1 MALVPKV
8 LSHVNNTTSKHAPRY
23 CVRLHAMADTA
34 GGSAEDVARMPL
46 GERLSSKLWKAR
58 LSAYEELTRTFSHTS
73 SDEDPI
79 FGDYARQTDVLQGMS
94 LDANAAAQEKGIEC
108 LCAFVRYGGT
118 RAGRTRMDVLPGVAD
133 KCLGS
138 MRTGTRK
145 AAQELVL
152 LYAEHEDV
160 PGCDGIIGDLCDK
173 LASKQPKVV
182 AANVHALALL
192 VQNLGDEQVNA
203 HLISQSIPH
212 IFAHADKNVRT
223 EGNTLAVE
231 LHRVMGAALAPVLSQ
246 LKDIQ
251 VKELERQFGE
261 AAPAGA
267 PLRHLASNKARAE
280 AKNETQN
287 ASPMDEAVPDNGA
300 VMDEQESAMD
310 APMDDPYE
318 TAEPVNV
325 LSSRK
330 LSPQFFSL
338 VTSTK
343 WQERM
348 EALDSFH
355 AALQDSPRIQPDPS
369 LDSYVQALQLRVQ
382 KDANINVV
390 LQACRCISALAQGL
404 RKDGTPFLY
413 VLPTVLE
420 KLKERKPATVEVL
433 SATLDALFLCGT
445 LSDVLEPVM
454 AAAVHKNPAVK
465 AGTVRFLARCLQST
479 TTAPSSADIKTMAS
493 MLLISLG
500 DGAGDVRDAAA
511 HAMGTLL
518 KLAGERPMAPF
529 MEQLDDIKRTKV
541 QEEAGNVTLATRGAA
556 PPKSAGIRPPSSV
569 PPASAARGASA
580 PLRAP
585 IRPQQDRA
593 PPAPRPPAL
602 PAEAASAHASNKP
615 IAARV
620 ASQKPAV
627 PRAPATAP
635 SGPGTASR
643 RSAPRSGA
651 TQPAA
656 DEAVT
661 YRYTS
666 EEGTARALDLLPETV
681 RTQLASSSWKERLE
695 GAQSLVPWIR
705 TSEPDT
711 ELVAHLLVRH
721 PGWKESNFQVMSM
734 VFQAMQAM
742 QELSSFG
749 RGTAALTIPPLCEKL
764 GDIKLKATAGETL
777 MLYAEATSFGF
788 VLAQAV
794 PLLSALKAPKA
805 QADALLWVNEAVL
818 AFGLQ
823 GVDTKALVSYTVT
836 ALKSANAAVRANATT
851 LFGTL
856 ARFIGRA
863 LLSLV
868 SDVTPQLMATLEA
881 QVASAAPAPAP
892 TRMSRTA
899 AAVVTDE
906 APGDMPSAAAGATDE
921 VDLDDLLPRVAIE
934 TLISSA
940 SLQSMG
946 DSSWK
951 VRKEALETV
960 QSSLQSHPRLQGQGT
975 DVVQALKPRLQDTN
989 LMVRTLALDVVSLLA
1004 RGLQKH
1010 FEPLARTLSAPVVQV
1025 LADSKAQIRAAAA
1038 AALDAMV
1045 EQVHLAP
1052 LIPGMGQVLDGKHA
1066 NPMLRQDLFQW
1077 LFDALAV
1084 QKPLPDLAPLVPSIL
1099 ASLDDR
1105 SGPVRKGAQALLPM
1119 LLNSVGYKAL
1129 VDATGALK
1137 GASRA
1142 SALPLLEAARSEA
1155 ARQGRPNT
1163 ATAPTASGTARPTPR
1178 AIVPPSAMPS
1188 APAQRRAA
1196 PPSTPAVRREAAS
1209 APVARVRPATAA
1221 ESARPK
1227 ASAVNR
1233 TLSTSTR
1240 AVLAPPPTPF
1250 LTSDGKYKAARER
1263 ASRTP
1268 FVIEGA
1274 VLARDIATLRQQ
1286 METCC
1291 VPTLV
1296 VCLFSQDHHAERDYL
1311 QGLSDLMAV
1320 ITDPACA
1327 QGAGISSSEMLA
1339 QVCANSDVLLKYACM
1354 RLLEKNTSVALRC
1367 FELVGGLLDVLS
1379 RENTPLGDAE
1389 AQALILTLVVRTG
1402 DAKAAFREAA
1412 RDMLH
1417 RVCVLFPPSRLFQLL
1432 LEHGL
1437 SSKNARTR
1445 SECLAVLGYL
1455 LARHGL
1461 AVCTPAKSL
1470 PVVARHISDRDPSVR
1485 GAALSTLT
1493 EAYKLVGEG
1502 LWRLLGPLP
1511 PKDESLLEERLKRT
1525 SLASSARAAPTN
1537 ESTDRRTLPT
1547 LAPRTPR
1554 VSSSLPPA
1562 DDLDDTNDDVTQ
1574 VSSDVKE
1581 TSIAGLKS
1589 LQARLPQTLTPNT
1602 RSSVVQA
1609 LLTALQNT
1617 SRGGLVDHRY
1627 VKHVLQTLL
1636 VLLDTQYARAA
1647 PLDIDDIAPLLQ
1659 ALLRQLM
1666 HISALDDEASQTLA
1680 KQLNAVVLRVLST
1693 CSGDAVYAALFQVLS
1708 DSTRTLSSDS
1718 DEDARF
1724 VELVVKCLWKVARKL
1739 PAALE
1744 AQQVHGA
1751 ALLVSVEQFLRAV
1764 PPAEWGRRAR
1774 EHVPLRDIP
1783 LITATNV
1790 LKQLTDVLGEGALAL
1805 TDSWDEPENSHV
1817 YRYLLRLL
1825 YGSGTQEGESV
1836 ASTSAT
1842 HVPTAQSKEE
1852 QKECA
1857 PVRHTSSPADDALTA
1872 ELRGIFDRISQ
1883 KDQSR
1888 AAIRDLYEY
1897 QKRHPSKHAS
1907 IERSLQNTGPIF
1919 QRYIKRALANHAAED
1934 QTPAPTLP
1942 SSSVDARLAEL
1953 KAKFRREPGNQQ
1965 NTERI
1970 EKRMSMSTEALRT
1983 RLAAMRTDDAGPGTL

>member
-1 MALVPKV
+1 
-8 LSHVNNTTSKHAPRY
+8 
-23 CVRLHAMADTA
+23 MADTA

-58 LSAYEELTRTFSHTS
+58 LSAYEELTKSFSHTS

-79 FGDYARQTDVLQGMS
+79 FADYARQTDVLQGMA
-94 LDANAAAQEKGIEC
+94 LDANAAAQEKGVEC

-152 LYAEHEDV
+152 LYAEQEDV
-160 PGCDGIIGDLCDK
+160 MGCDGLISDLCDK

-182 AANVHALALL
+182 AANVNALALL
-192 VQNLGDEQVNA
+192 VQNLGGEQVNTR
-203 HLISQSIPH
+203 LISQSIPR
-212 IFAHADKNVRT
+212 IFAHADKNVRS
-223 EGNTLAVE
+223 EGNVLAVE
-231 LHRVMGAALAPVLSQ
+231 LHRTMVAALAPVLSQ

-251 VKELERQFGE
+251 VKELERQFSE
-261 AAPAGA
+261 AGPAIAPS
-267 PLRHLASNKARAE
+267 RHLASNKARAE
-280 AKNETQN
+280 A
-287 ASPMDEAVPDNGA
+287 ASGAENPAPSDEASSSGA
-300 VMDEQESAMD
+300 MVDEQESAMN
-310 APMDDPYE
+310 APLDDPYE
-318 TAEPVNV
+318 TSEPVNV
-325 LSSRK
+325 LASRK
-330 LSPQFFSL
+330 LSSQFFSL
-338 VTSTK
+338 VASTK

-348 EALDSFH
+348 EALDSLH
-355 AALQDSPRIQPDPS
+355 AALQDSPRIQPDPG
-369 LDSYVQALQLRVQ
+369 LDSYVQVLQLRVQ
-382 KDANINVV
+382 KDVNINVV
-390 LQACRCISALAQGL
+390 LQACRCLSCLAQGL
-404 RKDGTPFLY
+404 RKDGAPFLY
-413 VLPTVLE
+413 VLPAVLE
-420 KLKERKPATVEVL
+420 RLKERKPTTLEVL
-433 SATLDALFLCGT
+433 SATLDSLFLCGT
-445 LSDVLEPVM
+445 LCDVLEPVM
-454 AAAVHKNPAVK
+454 EAAAHKNPSVK
-465 AGTVRFLARCLQST
+465 SGTLRFLARCLQSA

-493 MLLISLG
+493 MLLTSLG

-518 KLAGERPMAPF
+518 KLVGERPMAPF
-529 MEQLDDIKRTKV
+529 MEQLDDIKRAKV
-541 QEEAGNVTLATRGAA
+541 QEEAANVTLAGRRAA
-556 PPKSAGIRPPSSV
+556 PPKALAIRPPSSA
-569 PPASAARGASA
+569 PPPSAARGPSA
-580 PLRAP
+580 PLQAP
-585 IRPQQDRA
+585 SRPQRNPAPTAPRRPA
-593 PPAPRPPAL
+593 PPA
-602 PAEAASAHASNKP
+602 ETASARAPSKP
-615 IAARV
+615 IAAR
-620 ASQKPAV
+620 ASPQKSA
-627 PRAPATAP
+627 AAL
-635 SGPGTASR
+635 SGPNAAASR
-643 RSAPRSGA
+643 RPATQGGA
-651 TQPAA
+651 TQPAV
-656 DEAVT
+656 DEAVS
-661 YRYTS
+661 YRYAP
-666 EEGTARALDLLPETV
+666 EEGAARALELVPETV

-705 TSEPDT
+705 TTEPDT
-711 ELVAHLLVRH
+711 ELVAHLLARH
-721 PGWKESNFQVMSM
+721 PGWKESNFQVMNT
-734 VFQAMQAM
+734 VFQAMQAL
-742 QELSSFG
+742 QALDSFG

-794 PLLSALKAPKA
+794 PVLSALKAPKA

-823 GVDTKALVSYTVT
+823 GVNTKALVSYTV
-836 ALKSANAAVRANATT
+836 ASLKSANASVRTNATI
-851 LFGTL
+851 LFGSL
-856 ARFIGRA
+856 ARFVGRP

-881 QVASAAPAPAP
+881 QVASAEPAPAP
-892 TRMSRTA
+892 TRATRTA
-899 AAVVTDE
+899 AAPVPDE
-906 APGDMPSAAAGATDE
+906 APGAEPSAAEAPDE
-921 VDLDDLLPRVAIE
+921 MDMDDLIPRVPLE
-934 TLISSA
+934 TLVSSA
-940 SLQSMG
+940 ALQSMG

-951 VRKEALETV
+951 IRKESLETV
-960 QSSLQSHPRLQGQGT
+960 QSSLQSHPRLQGQGA
-975 DVVQALKPRLQDTN
+975 DLVQALKPRLQDTN
-989 LMVRTLALDVVSLLA
+989 IMVRTLALDTVSLLA

-1025 LADSKAQIRAAAA
+1025 LADAKAPMRAAAA

-1077 LFDALAV
+1077 LIGALAV
-1084 QKPLPDLAPLVPSIL
+1084 QRPPPDLAPLVPSIL

-1119 LLNSVGYKAL
+1119 LLASVGYKAL
-1129 VDATGALK
+1129 VDATGTMK

-1142 SALPLLEAARSEA
+1142 TALPLLEAARSEA
-1155 ARQGRPNT
+1155 ARQDRSSAA
-1163 ATAPTASGTARPTPR
+1163 ATPAASGNAPRPAPR
-1178 AIVPPSAMPS
+1178 AIVPPSAVPS
-1188 APAQRRAA
+1188 VPAQRRAA
-1196 PPSTPAVRREAAS
+1196 PSAPAVRKEPAL
-1209 APVARVRPATAA
+1209 APVARVRSATTA
-1221 ESARPK
+1221 EPPRPK

-1233 TLSTSTR
+1233 TLSSSAR
-1240 AVLAPPPTPF
+1240 ASELAPPPTPF
-1250 LTSDGKYKAARER
+1250 LTCDGKYKAARER

-1274 VLARDIATLRQQ
+1274 VRARDIATLRQQ

-1296 VCLFSQDHHAERDYL
+1296 ARLFSQDHHAERDYL
-1311 QGLSDLMAV
+1311 QGLDDLMSV

-1327 QGAGISSSEMLA
+1327 QGAGISSSEVLA
-1339 QVCANSDVLLKYACM
+1339 QVCANSDVLLKYACV
-1354 RLLEKNTSVALRC
+1354 RLLEKNTSVALKC
-1367 FELVGGLLDVLS
+1367 FELVGALLDVQS

-1412 RDMLH
+1412 RDMLK

-1445 SECLAVLGYL
+1445 SECLTELGYL

-1470 PVVARHISDRDPSVR
+1470 PVVARHIGDRDPSVR
-1485 GAALSTLT
+1485 GAALSTLA

-1525 SLASSARAAPTN
+1525 SLASPARAAPAR
-1537 ESTDRRTLPT
+1537 ELAGQRAPPT
-1547 LAPRTPR
+1547 LVPR
-1554 VSSSLPPA
+1554 VPQLSTSLPAA
-1562 DDLDDTNDDVTQ
+1562 DDLGGTDDDVAQ

-1589 LQARLPQTLTPNT
+1589 LQARLPETLTPST

-1636 VLLDTQYARAA
+1636 VLLDTQHARAA
-1647 PLDIDDIAPLLQ
+1647 PLDVDDLAPLLQ

-1693 CSGDAVYAALFQVLS
+1693 CSGDAVYAALFQVLT
-1708 DSTRTLSSDS
+1708 DGARTLSADS

-1744 AQQVHGA
+1744 TQQVHGA
-1751 ALLVSVEQFLRAV
+1751 ALLVSVEQFLQAV

-1825 YGSGTQEGESV
+1825 YGSSREGEST
-1836 ASTSAT
+1836 ASSSAA
-1842 HVPTAQSKEE
+1842 PAPAAQTKNEPKES
-1852 QKECA
+1852 A
-1857 PVRHTSSPADDALTA
+1857 PVRQASSPTDDALTA

-1953 KAKFRREPGNQQ
+1953 KAKFRREPSDPRSN
-1965 NTERI
+1965 ERI